1 MLFRSDKGASIRRG
15 VSPAE
20 PVDFAHDMHYN
31 SSCNEEST
39 MDTDMTFPMDSQ
51 AKPQIAEEPA
61 KISREQMLAEFA
73 SSYKRMAE

>member
-1 MLFRSDKGASIRRG
+1 
-15 VSPAE
+15 
-20 PVDFAHDMHYN
+20 
-31 SSCNEEST
+31 

-51 AKPQIAEEPA
+51 AKPQIAEDPA

>member
-1 MLFRSDKGASIRRG
+1 MAFSLRS
-15 VSPAE
+15 PLTL
-20 PVDFAHDMHYN
+20 HMTCTN

-39 MDTDMTFPMDSQ
+39 MDTDMSFPMDSQ

>member
-1 MLFRSDKGASIRRG
+1 MAFPLRSPLTLHMTCTII
-15 VSPAE
+15 PA
-20 PVDFAHDMHYN
+20 A
-31 SSCNEEST
+31 T

>member
-1 MLFRSDKGASIRRG
+1 
-15 VSPAE
+15 
-20 PVDFAHDMHYN
+20 
-31 SSCNEEST
+31 

-51 AKPQIAEEPA
+51 AKPADRGGAA